1 MGWKQWKRQRFTLG
15 NILCGMLLGGVLLC
29 GCSLKKKPLP
39 APRKFYRDLV
49 LPTTPVKD
57 QGNSSLCWAY
67 AMLATIETE
76 HLVQG
81 DSVNL
86 SADYVARMYLQEQ
99 AESRF
104 MQGFPFAESTESSLS
119 TRGMAPMLVELIRTY
134 GLIHYDAYHRP
145 KNTDLNVLTRRL
157 QQNAEGALSLLK
169 MRDDMERILDKSLGP
184 LPRSVFMLGVR
195 YTPLEFAH
203 SVCRENEWVA
213 MTSFTHHPFF
223 QRCVLELPDNRYH
236 STFVNVPLDTLMERM
251 ERSLRQGHPVCW
263 EGDISEPQ
271 FHWDLGYAL
280 LPDETEE
287 VTPEARQYDFER
299 HLTTDDHCMAIV
311 GLAHDDEGRRYFIM
325 KNSWGKSNPQKGFIY
340 VSYPYVRKKTI
351 SVMIRA

>member
-1 MGWKQWKRQRFTLG
+1 MGNQRNDQYKTLG
-15 NILCGMLLGGVLLC
+15 GILCGVLLSVVLLC

-39 APRKFYRDLV
+39 APRLFYHDLL

-57 QGNSSLCWAY
+57 QGSSSLCWAY

-99 AESRF
+99 ADCRF
-104 MQGFPFAESTESSLS
+104 MQGFPFNDNSDNNLT
-119 TRGMAPMLVELIRTY
+119 TRGMAPMLIELIRTY
-134 GLIHYDAYHRP
+134 GLMHYDAYHRS
-145 KNTDLNVLTRRL
+145 KETDLNVLTRKL
-157 QQNAEGALSLLK
+157 QQGVDGALSLQK
-169 MRDDMERILDKSLGP
+169 MHRDIKRIMDEDLAP
-184 LPRSVFMLGVR
+184 LPQSVFMNGVR

-203 SVCRENEWVA
+203 SVCRDNEWVA
-213 MTSFTHHPFF
+213 MTSFTHHPFY

-236 STFVNVPLDTLMERM
+236 STFVNVPIDTLMSRI
-251 ERSLRQGHPVCW
+251 ERSLLQGHPVCW
-263 EGDISEPQ
+263 EGDISEPR
-271 FHWDLGYAL
+271 FNWESGYAL

-287 VTPEARQYDFER
+287 VTQEERQSDFEH

-311 GLAHDDEGRRYFIM
+311 GLAHDGEGRRYFIM
-325 KNSWGKSNPQKGFIY
+325 KNSWGKTNRFKGFIY
-340 VSYPYVRKKTI
+340 VSFPYVRKKTI
-351 SVMIRA
+351 SVVIKA